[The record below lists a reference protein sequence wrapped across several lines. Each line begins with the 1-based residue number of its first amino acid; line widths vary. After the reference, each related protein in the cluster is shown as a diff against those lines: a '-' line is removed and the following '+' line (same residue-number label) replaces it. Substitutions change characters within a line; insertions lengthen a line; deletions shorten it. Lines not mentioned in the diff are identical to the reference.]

1 MKKLHILAIAT
12 TLAMSMLAFGQDTP
26 SAQGGQKG
34 WGQGRGRGQG
44 MSPDAQ
50 LQHMSE
56 ALSLTDD
63 QKTKI
68 KPILEDES
76 KQMQQLR
83 GDTSLSQEDRRS
95 KFQEIHQST
104 MSQIKPILTSD
115 QQKKLESMK
124 EQGGRGGRHGHGEG
138 SGQGSSSPQ

>member
-1 MKKLHILAIAT
+1 MKTLHVLAVT
-12 TLAMSMLAFGQDTP
+12 AMLCVSTLAFGQDAQ
-26 SAQGGQKG
+26 SGQGGQKG

-56 ALSLTDD
+56 ALNLTDD

-68 KPILEDES
+68 KPILEDQS

-95 KFQEIHQST
+95 KFQEIHENT

-115 QQKKLESMK
+115 QQKKLESMR
-124 EQGGRGGRHGHGEG
+124 EQGGRGGHHGHGEG
-138 SGQGSSSPQ
+138 SGQGPAPQ

>member
-1 MKKLHILAIAT
+1 MKKLHVFAVAAVLC
-12 TLAMSMLAFGQDTP
+12 MSMLAFGQDTQ
-26 SAQGGQKG
+26 SGQGGGKG
-34 WGQGRGRGQG
+34 WGQGRGRGGG

-50 LQHMSE
+50 LEHMSQ
-56 ALSLTDD
+56 ALNLTDD

-83 GDTSLSQEDRRS
+83 GDTSASQEDRRA
-95 KFQEIHQST
+95 KFQQIHENT

-115 QQKKLESMK
+115 QQKKLGSMH
-124 EQGGRGGRHGHGEG
+124 EHGGRGGHDHGEG
-138 SGQGSSSPQ
+138 SGQGSSPQ